1 MKKNLLFVISA
12 ILISTSALAK
22 ELIPLTASLNID
34 DKTISL
40 GNGYGKGPDAIPF
53 VYIEDYTL
61 SFEVS
66 HPDYLLNIK
75 DEDGNVVF
83 STVVWSAQTEVVLPS
98 TLSGDYEIELVMGNW
113 LFSGWINL

>member
-1 MKKNLLFVISA
+1 MAKANEKVEFKSQLLQG
-12 ILISTSALAK
+12 
-22 ELIPLTASLNID
+22 ASI
-34 DKTISL
+34 
-40 GNGYGKGPDAIPF
+40 GHGYPKSPMQAPT

-61 SFEVS
+61 SFVVG

-98 TLSGDYEIELVMGNW
+98 ILSGDYEIEIVMGNW
-113 LFSGWINL
+113 LFTGWITII

>member
-1 MKKNLLFVISA
+1 MKKLVILLF
-12 ILISTSALAK
+12 ALLSLVMAK
-22 ELIPLTASLNID
+22 ANEKVEFKSQLLQGASI
-34 DKTISL
+34 
-40 GNGYGKGPDAIPF
+40 GHGYPKSPMQPPT
-53 VYIEDYTL
+53 VYIEDHTL
-61 SFEVS
+61 SFTVD

>member
-1 MKKNLLFVISA
+1 MKKLVILLF
-12 ILISTSALAK
+12 ALLSLVMAK
-22 ELIPLTASLNID
+22 ANEKVEFKSQLLQGASI
-34 DKTISL
+34 
-40 GNGYGKGPDAIPF
+40 GHGYPKSPMQPPT
-53 VYIEDYTL
+53 VYIEDHTL
-61 SFEVS
+61 SFTVD

-98 TLSGDYEIELVMGNW
+98 SLSGDYEIELVMGNW

>member
-1 MKKNLLFVISA
+1 MKKLVILLF
-12 ILISTSALAK
+12 ALLSLVMAK
-22 ELIPLTASLNID
+22 ANEKVEFKSQLLQGASI
-34 DKTISL
+34 
-40 GNGYGKGPDAIPF
+40 GHGYPKSPMQAPT

-61 SFEVS
+61 SFVVG

>member
-1 MKKNLLFVISA
+1 LFV
-12 ILISTSALAK
+12 
-22 ELIPLTASLNID
+22 ENRPHD
-34 DKTISL
+34 
-40 GNGYGKGPDAIPF
+40 
-53 VYIEDYTL
+53 
-61 SFEVS
+61 SFAVD

>member
-1 MKKNLLFVISA
+1 MKKLVILLF
-12 ILISTSALAK
+12 ALLSLVMAK
-22 ELIPLTASLNID
+22 ANEKVEFKSQLLQGASI
-34 DKTISL
+34 
-40 GNGYGKGPDAIPF
+40 GHGYPKSPMQAPM

-61 SFEVS
+61 SFVVG

-98 TLSGDYEIELVMGNW
+98 ILSGDYEIEIVMGNW
-113 LFSGWINL
+113 LFTGWITII